1 MNEVIHIEQQMTSS
15 NEYYLQKVICGMSG
29 KKCYQRRVTV
39 SNRPGIGL
47 CIVIYSKNNRGP
59 KPKNVVPVFLNNPL
73 NPTTVTVGSEVRPAY
88 FINRGDEGPI
98 LLTSQNTMLLQL
110 FYNEVY
116 AAVERTVFCRDKLQT
131 WSKCMQCQ
139 LVKCVYSL
147 QNKRLLHD
155 KILTQDAQ
163 YQSAVGT
170 KNRTIARLALNYLS
184 LMLHMSGSG
193 YNQMVAT
200 CFGFWK
206 NSWEQTTIGALI
218 KQKHTL
224 IKDYVQFFGNIRDS
238 DNTLIKRKSDID
250 DIHQR
255 LGQIYTK
262 LVTVH
267 AGLGKFKS
275 FSVVSDENKLEIV
288 ENLQQIADLRHHIQT
303 INNTEEEIVL
313 IGDQSSGK
321 SSLLCQLLGVN
332 IAYTDHVFATRCPV
346 RYVLE
351 PCDPKLGWRYEFE
364 EPDSGKCVAVSQDEL
379 QKRLIHHFKGTVGK
393 MISFDPLTIRIR
405 SPVCTSS
412 MTLVDLPG
420 LVGNSD
426 EAEKQEQHKTSYAL
440 VNQYLGRPNIFIL
453 FVHRF
458 DVDIGSLNTQ
468 VLDTVKR
475 KHRGN
480 VMYCVTHFDRYC
492 TDKDITYGQIFDNVV
507 ECSKEV
513 AGGSHMFLLSLSKR
527 IEDLTEKELAS
538 QESIRNLLEEHG
550 EELRTRNINFN
561 LSSVKTFLRKK
572 IHKHVLEFSKVLDEY
587 VNKQKYILSTD
598 LNASQTLFFTP
609 QMGDLVLDSFLS
621 MFKSKTHKLLRGQL
635 IPVAGSR
642 EKHFFETLAQEVES
656 GNKFSMEQNVPVWP
670 SEDMVRQE
678 EGGGEIDYQAQIDQA
693 LRRDL
698 VSHALLS
705 RTVCE
710 LKMRLCSV
718 SIEPNLEDI
727 VHGITFDPNINLDMP
742 KDSTHCVMT
751 YTIQR
756 QLDMDGFFNYG
767 MKRLQYVLF
776 KIIKYVVWSIAHS
789 GDTPPECLCLIQK
802 PTFQAIFELELHNF
816 ISELCAETK
825 LEFIKYF
832 DEITCSP
839 IVMGH
844 AVRYKEMLMDDFG
857 WSEEDIATCC
867 DESIFKPK
875 NIGSNKQTA
884 VENIEGEELER
895 IKKIQSMIKLHI
907 HVRMLMMSEHM
918 TRSIDYN
925 WRRMLDDTKES
936 MVREG
941 RLVNFGIFEHIKNNV
956 CKRLTINGK
965 NYPHEILYSVYNGTS
980 EQKVFID
987 PTKIEEIQAY
997 IENLSEFNEKLPGL
1011 LSHAVKMAGNR
1022 FL

>member
-1 MNEVIHIEQQMTSS
+1 MNEVIEIEQHMTNS
-15 NEYYLQKVICGMSG
+15 NEYFLQKVMSGPTG
-29 KKCYQRRVTV
+29 KKCYQRLVKI
-39 SNRPGIGL
+39 SNQPGLGL
-47 CIVIYSKNNRGP
+47 CISINSKRSDRV
-59 KPKNVVPVFLNNPL
+59 KPKNIFPVFLSNPL
-73 NPTTVTVGSEVRPAY
+73 NRTSVTIGKQTQSAY
-88 FINRGDEGPI
+88 FMNRGDTGPV
-98 LLTSQNTMLLQL
+98 LLTSPNTMLLQM
-110 FYNEVY
+110 FYCEVET
-116 AAVERTVFCRDKLQT
+116 AVEMTRICRDKLQT

-155 KILTQDAQ
+155 KIKSQDDQ
-163 YQSAVGT
+163 YKTAVCS

-184 LMLHMSGSG
+184 LILHVSGSG
-193 YNQMVAT
+193 FSHMVSAS
-200 CFGFWK
+200 FAVWK
-206 NSWEQTTIGALI
+206 NAWEKTTIGSMI

-238 DNTLIKRKSDID
+238 DSTLIKRKSDID

-255 LGQIYTK
+255 LGQIYQK

-267 AGLGKFKS
+267 ASLGKFRS
-275 FSVVSDENKLEIV
+275 LPSVGDEEKLEIV
-288 ENLQQIADLRHHIQT
+288 ENLQHIADLRHHIQT

-364 EPDSGKCVAVSQDEL
+364 DPDSKKYVSVSQDEL

-393 MISFDPLTIRIR
+393 MISFEPLTIRIR

-426 EAEKQEQHKTSYAL
+426 ETEKQEQHRTSYAL
-440 VNQYLGRPNIFIL
+440 VNQYLNKPNIFIL

-468 VLDTVKR
+468 VLDTVKKR
-475 KHRGN
+475 HRGK
-480 VMYCVTHFDRYC
+480 VVYCVTHFDRYC

-513 AGGSHMFLLSLSKR
+513 AGGNHMFLLSLSKK
-527 IEDLTEKELAS
+527 IEDLHEKEQAS
-538 QESIRNLLEEHG
+538 QESIKHLLEEHG
-550 EELRTRNINFN
+550 DEIRNRNINFN

-572 IHKHVLEFSKVLDEY
+572 IHKHVLEFSTVLDEY
-587 VNKQKYILSTD
+587 VNKQKYILNTD
-598 LNASQTLFFTP
+598 LNTTHTLFFTP
-609 QMGDLVLDSFLS
+609 QMGELVLDSFLS
-621 MFKSKTHKLLRGQL
+621 MFKTKTQKLLKGQL
-635 IPVAGSR
+635 IPVAGSK
-642 EKHFFETLAQEVES
+642 EKHFFETLKQEVES
-656 GNKFSMEQNVPVWP
+656 GNRFSSEQNTPIWP
-670 SEDMVRQE
+670 SSDMLRDNEKKDFED
-678 EGGGEIDYQAQIDQA
+678 QIDQA

-718 SIEPNLEDI
+718 SIEPNIEDI

-776 KIIKYVVWSIAHS
+776 KIIKYVIWSIAHS
-789 GDTPPECLCLIQK
+789 GDTPPECMCLIQK
-802 PTFQAIFELELHNF
+802 PTFQAIFELELHAF
-816 ISELCAETK
+816 ISNLCLETK
-825 LEFIKYF
+825 QEFIKYF

-844 AVRYKEMLMDDFG
+844 AVRYKEMLMNDFG
-857 WSEEDIATCC
+857 WTDEEIDTCC

-875 NIGSNKQTA
+875 NIGSHKQTK
-884 VENIEGEELER
+884 VEEMEEEELVR

-907 HVRMLMMSEHM
+907 HVRILMMSEHM
-918 TRSIDYN
+918 ARSIDYN

-987 PTKIEEIQAY
+987 PTKIEEIQSY
-997 IENLSEFNEKLPGL
+997 IENLSEFNEKMPAL
-1011 LSHAVKMAGNR
+1011 LQHAVKIAGNR